1 MVKKNYI
8 KMNSEETYFI
18 NFIDEK
24 EQKYRLILSTGKFD
38 NSIQKLR
45 SSLSFEEEKILKIFK
60 VTSRQNEFIAGRVLA
75 KNNVSLI
82 KEKFA
87 PNEINIISGVWGFP
101 IFDTKGIN
109 NMWVSIA
116 HSKKYAASLLS
127 ELNTHPIGVDIEEIT
142 PENDATLAFFLSR
155 YNRDLSLEE
164 KHIYWASKEAVSK
177 ALRTGF
183 TIPQDFFE
191 ISEIK
196 FNNSFYIIKFKH
208 LQRLQAIAWV
218 KDNLVTSIAYPIE
231 LKFDSI
237 KKHNISTITTNKNNT
252 L

>member
-1 MVKKNYI
+1 
-8 KMNSEETYFI
+8 MNSKETYFI

-45 SSLSFEEEKILKIFK
+45 TSLSFEEEKILKNFK
-60 VTSRQNEFIAGRVLA
+60 VISRQNEFVAGRVLA
-75 KNNVSLI
+75 KNNVILI

-101 IFDTKGIN
+101 IFDTKEIN

-155 YNRDLSLEE
+155 YNRDLSLEK

-183 TIPQDFFE
+183 TIPEVFFE

-208 LQRLQAIAWV
+208 LQRLQAITWV
-218 KDNLVTSIAYPIE
+218 KDNLVISIAYPIE

-237 KKHNISTITTNKNNT
+237 KKI
-252 L
+252 